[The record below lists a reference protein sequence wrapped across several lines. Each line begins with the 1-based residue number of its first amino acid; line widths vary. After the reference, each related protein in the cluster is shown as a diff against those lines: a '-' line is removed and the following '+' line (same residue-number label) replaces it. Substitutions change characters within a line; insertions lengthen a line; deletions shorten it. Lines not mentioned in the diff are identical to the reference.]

1 MRLLLDFLRACPM
14 ALVPLPCALTAAAV
28 GLLYGLPAC
37 AALYALLLA
46 LVIWLAALL
55 MAFLHYRRRRSIYE
69 RLLRAP
75 ELCIQGLPEPKFPQ
89 EREMQALLR
98 AALRE
103 RDDALSHSEA
113 HHAEQVG
120 YYTLWA
126 HQIKTPLAAMRL
138 MLAERDDAQ
147 ARELRLEL
155 ARVERYVEMA
165 LCYLRLDGSQTDYV
179 FSRVA
184 LEPLVRACVRRFAPQ
199 FIHKHLHL
207 ELEPLPG
214 EVLTDEKWLSF
225 VIEQLLSNAVKYTPP
240 GGAVHICLSAPG
252 VLLLEDTG
260 VGISAQD
267 LPRIFEQGFTGRNG
281 RVDKHASGIGL
292 ALSARVMG
300 RLGHTI
306 SCESTPGQ
314 GTRMT
319 LDLRSHALER
329 E

>member
-1 MRLLLDFLRACPM
+1 MRLFCDYLRTCPM
-14 ALVPLPCALTAAAV
+14 ALVPLPCALTAAVV
-28 GLLYGLPAC
+28 GLLYGLGIASV
-37 AALYALLLA
+37 LYALVLA
-46 LVIWLAALL
+46 LVIWMAALSVG
-55 MAFLHYRRRRSIYE
+55 FLRYKRRRTLYE
-69 RLLRAP
+69 RLLRTP
-75 ELCIQGLPEPKFPQ
+75 ELCVQSLPEPQFPQ

-103 RDDALSHSEA
+103 RDDALSLSEA
-113 HHAEQVG
+113 RHAEQVG

-138 MLAERDDAQ
+138 MLAEQDEAR

-155 ARVERYVEMA
+155 TRVERYVDMA

-179 FSRVA
+179 FARTA

-199 FIHKHLHL
+199 FISKRLHL
-207 ELEPLPG
+207 ELQPLPG

-225 VIEQLLSNAVKYTPP
+225 VMEQLLSNAVKYTPP
-240 GGAVHICLSAPG
+240 GGTVRIGLSNPG
-252 VLLLEDTG
+252 VLYIEDTG

-281 RVDKHASGIGL
+281 RADKRASGIGL
-292 ALSARVMG
+292 ALCARVMA
-300 RLGHTI
+300 RLGHGITCD
-306 SCESTPGQ
+306 SAPGR

-319 LDLRSHALER
+319 LDLRSRALE
-329 E
+329 EE